1 MIKEDVTEKRRIETQ
16 RIQAKKTEAVGTLA
30 GGIAHNFNNLLM
42 AIQGNISLLMLEE
55 GLNKKNC
62 DRLKIIEAY
71 VQSGSKLTA
80 QLIELSKGG
89 NFEVKPTDL
98 NQILEKT
105 SEMFGQANK
114 EVQIHR
120 KYQEGI
126 WIVNADP
133 EQLDQVFLNLYIN
146 ARQAMPGGGELFLET
161 QNVTLDENFVRSFGI
176 NGRNVVKISVRD
188 TGNGMDKETQE
199 KIFDPFFTTRRANM
213 GTGLGLST
221 VYSTI
226 RNHNGMITV
235 QSEKEKGAIF
245 DIFLPVAADRL
256 PEEEQPRE
264 RMAIG
269 KGSILF
275 VEDEKWICDIGKQM
289 LEAMGYSC
297 LTAQNGRSALE
308 IYEEKRH
315 QIDMVILNMVMPG
328 MSGGETFGRLIKV
341 NPKIKVLLSSG
352 YGMTEEAAEILQRGC
367 SAFIQKP
374 FSMNELSQKVSDV
387 INLN

>member
-1 MIKEDVTEKRRIETQ
+1 
-16 RIQAKKTEAVGTLA
+16 
-30 GGIAHNFNNLLM
+30 
-42 AIQGNISLLMLEE
+42 
-55 GLNKKNC
+55 
-62 DRLKIIEAY
+62 
-71 VQSGSKLTA
+71 
-80 QLIELSKGG
+80 
-89 NFEVKPTDL
+89 
-98 NQILEKT
+98 
-105 SEMFGQANK
+105 
-114 EVQIHR
+114 
-120 KYQEGI
+120 
-126 WIVNADP
+126 
-133 EQLDQVFLNLYIN
+133 
-146 ARQAMPGGGELFLET
+146 
-161 QNVTLDENFVRSFGI
+161 
-176 NGRNVVKISVRD
+176 
-188 TGNGMDKETQE
+188 
-199 KIFDPFFTTRRANM
+199 M

-245 DIFLPVAADRL
+245 DIFLPVSADRL

-264 RMAIG
+264 TMAIG
-269 KGSILF
+269 KGSIPF
-275 VEDEKWICDIGKQM
+275 VEDEKLICDIGKQM

-352 YGMTEEAAEILQRGC
+352 YGMTEEADEILQRGC